1 MPVALLPLYAR
12 KMQGLD
18 RWMASGAGR
27 RRQRR
32 VRRPGGDEKTIAR
45 RRPQVDRPTD
55 RQHARLAPNHT
66 LPLPYHPLAQLSD
79 HDHGTQCVFWS
90 SLSTAAARSAVRGEL
105 GTVLTDLLAPLRPS
119 RTLPTPPSR
128 RLPPEAAPPTPS
140 RSSRRLSVAATAPPP
155 SASKPKAKAA
165 PTPKKAKTSAKGS
178 SAAAA
183 AAPSDEILEVEMGEP
198 SSAAVSAKDAVN
210 GLAEAAGLKRKR
222 PVGRPR
228 QSVAKAQKPGVNS
241 IPKPTGACLLLSPP

>member
-1 MPVALLPLYAR
+1 M
-12 KMQGLD
+12 
-18 RWMASGAGR
+18 
-27 RRQRR
+27 
-32 VRRPGGDEKTIAR
+32 
-45 RRPQVDRPTD
+45 
-55 RQHARLAPNHT
+55 
-66 LPLPYHPLAQLSD
+66 
-79 HDHGTQCVFWS
+79 
-90 SLSTAAARSAVRGEL
+90 
-105 GTVLTDLLAPLRPS
+105 LTDLLAPLRPS

-140 RSSRRLSVAATAPPP
+140 RSSRRLSVAVTAPPP

-165 PTPKKAKTSAKGS
+165 PTPKKAKTSAKGAS
-178 SAAAA
+178 AAAAA